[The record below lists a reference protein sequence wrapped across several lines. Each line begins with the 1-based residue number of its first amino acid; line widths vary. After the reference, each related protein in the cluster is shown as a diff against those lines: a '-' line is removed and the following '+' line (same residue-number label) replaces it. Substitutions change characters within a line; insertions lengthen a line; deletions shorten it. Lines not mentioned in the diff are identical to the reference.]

1 MMRPLIVA
9 VAILV
14 AIVGVVAVILK
25 EPVPPAM
32 TGAAPPPATSG
43 APNDRFVAVA
53 DGDFSAV
60 APLDANGQPADMA
73 RYRGKALLV
82 NLWATWCAPCIE
94 ELPSLGKLQQA
105 LGGDAFQVVT
115 IAFQESDPKKI
126 EPFLAAHGA
135 GNLPALIDV
144 DSTIA
149 KVARV
154 TALPTSLLVG
164 RDGKVKAM
172 LTGDA
177 RWTCGKALDAV
188 KAFIADGTVS
198 GERLE
203 DCE

>member
-25 EPVPPAM
+25 EPVPPAL
-32 TGAAPPPATSG
+32 TGTAPPPATSG
-43 APNDRFVAVA
+43 APNDRFVTVA
-53 DGDFSAV
+53 DADFSAV

-135 GNLPALIDV
+135 GNLPALIDTN
-144 DSTIA
+144 STVA
-149 KVARV
+149 KAAKV
-154 TALPTSLLVG
+154 TALPTSLLVD
-164 RDGKVKAM
+164 RDGKIKAM

-177 RWTCGKALDAV
+177 RWHCGKALAAV
-188 KAFIADGTVS
+188 KAFVADGTVS
-198 GERLE
+198 QDAL
-203 DCE
+203 DKCE